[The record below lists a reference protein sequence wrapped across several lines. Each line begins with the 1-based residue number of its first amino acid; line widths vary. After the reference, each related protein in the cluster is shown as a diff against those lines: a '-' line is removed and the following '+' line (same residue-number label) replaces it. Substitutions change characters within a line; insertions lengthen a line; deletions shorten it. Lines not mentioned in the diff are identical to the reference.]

1 VALASSSS
9 AAAQGDARDRVV
21 EIPFEIAS
29 NKPWVQVRI
38 NGSAPRWFILDTGCR
53 GASVIARRCAQE
65 LHLAL
70 DGEQE
75 ATSVGA
81 GEGVRLGVSATHDV
95 TLDVGGCALTAP
107 TLAVFPFDHVEPYE
121 GRALDGL
128 LGEDFV
134 RLHVLEI
141 DYARRR
147 IRVHDPASFEYA
159 GRGASIPV
167 AFDDGLAVAHATLA
181 PPRGEALPCR
191 VVIDTGVRTTV
202 IWYHPFVLAHDL
214 VSTQPRVVTGTIG
227 GGAGGETK
235 GDVGRITALTIGS
248 LAIPNPAAVFSRDT
262 SGVFAG
268 SEEDG
273 IVGGEILRR
282 CKLTLDYAHERIYLE
297 PYAGEFGPFDYDMS
311 GMFLVSAAPDFRR
324 VIVQSVAEGT
334 PAGEAGLAKGD
345 EIVAVDGQKV
355 GERTLDDL
363 RELFKASGAIR
374 RVSVKRGAE
383 ELEVRLT
390 LRPLV

>member
-1 VALASSSS
+1 VSSPS
-9 AAAQGDARDRVV
+9 AADGDARDHVV

-38 NGSAPRWFILDTGCR
+38 NGSEPRWFILDTGCR
-53 GASVIARRCAQE
+53 GTSVIARRCAEE

-70 DGEQE
+70 EGEQE
-75 ATSVGA
+75 TSVGA

-95 TLDVGGCALTAP
+95 TLDVGGSTFTAP
-107 TLAVFPFDHVEPYE
+107 LLAVFPFDHVEPYE

-141 DYARRR
+141 DYARRK
-147 IRVHDPASFEYA
+147 IRLYDPASFAYS

-167 AFDDGLAVAHATLA
+167 AFDEGLAVAHATLT

-235 GDVGRITALTIGS
+235 GDIGRIAALTIGS

-282 CKLTLDYAHERIYLE
+282 CKLTLDYAHERIFLE
-297 PYAGEFGPFDYDMS
+297 PYAGEFAPFEYDMS

-383 ELEVRLT
+383 QLELRLT